1 MTLSEWLD
9 VAFAIHVNEAVRMGI
24 PLVDALDKHADW
36 SRINPAEDGDV
47 PAGGATLAAQNER
60 SLREFEAMM
69 AGTR

>member
-1 MTLSEWLD
+1 
-9 VAFAIHVNEAVRMGI
+9 MGI